1 MLEMLQRFDPPG
13 IFATSLAERLELLLR
28 DQNRFN
34 PAMVAL
40 LSRLDLLAKRDFV
53 QFRRI
58 CDVYS
63 EGLVEMVREIKALNP
78 KPSSVFDTVVA
89 QLVMFEVLVCRGE
102 DGSWVVEFYV
112 ETLPRASL
120 LTTTPRWSAKKPA
133 ARMRRRF

>member
-78 KPSSVFDTVVA
+78 KPSSVFDAVVA
-89 QLVMFEVLVCRGE
+89 QLVTPDVLVCRGE
-102 DGSWVVEFYV
+102 DGSWVVAFYV
-112 ETLPRASL
+112 ETLPRACGQ
-120 LTTTPRWSAKKPA
+120 
-133 ARMRRRF
+133 